1 MGEIEILSSLLDGEP
16 LPLKILPHPLGTL
29 PIQDPLYVPLL
40 QLSSLQER
48 GTLDLV
54 LPPLGLFLTK
64 ELLPSSLSPVSLGKV
79 AREMGVTKSAI
90 SKLRQRGVTLGLR
103 KGSN

>member
-1 MGEIEILSSLLDGEP
+1 MTPAQRE
-16 LPLKILPHPLGTL
+16 K
-29 PIQDPLYVPLL
+29 VF
-40 QLSSLQER
+40 
-48 GTLDLV
+48 
-54 LPPLGLFLTK
+54 GLFTAGW
-64 ELLPSSLSPVSLGKV
+64 SLRKV